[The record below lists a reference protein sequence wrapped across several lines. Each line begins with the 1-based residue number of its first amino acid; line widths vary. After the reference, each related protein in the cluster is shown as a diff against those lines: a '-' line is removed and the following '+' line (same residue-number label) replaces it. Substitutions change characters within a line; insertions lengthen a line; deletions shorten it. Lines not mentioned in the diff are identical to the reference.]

1 MYQVLKATYQD
12 GVLKPA
18 EDLPLEEQQQ
28 VVVIVLPV
36 RSEISPTKS
45 DPERVT
51 TIKEQAATWLTQ
63 QPADAVRPPAG
74 LEPAQEQRMDE
85 DIEKI
90 LASIRAKAGQLSAK
104 EIAVDI
110 GQALAEI
117 QMIPADEQTRLEA
130 ELDALLTK

>member
-1 MYQVLKATYQD
+1 MYQVLKAIYQD

-18 EDLPLEEQQQ
+18 EELPFEEQQQ

-74 LEPAQEQRMDE
+74 LEPTQEQSLDE

-117 QMIPADEQTRLEA
+117 QMIAADELTRLEA